1 VVEKT
6 RGITRGMTRKGRGIV
21 RKKTETPSGILRK
34 SVAFSGGK
42 EASGNFMELA
52 GDPRLLP
59 EVRSQEAL

>member
-1 VVEKT
+1 
-6 RGITRGMTRKGRGIV
+6 MTRKGRGIV